1 MKKKVVFATRNKNK
15 ILEIQK
21 LLPDT
26 IDVIGLEEIHCYE
39 ELPETHDTIEANSLE
54 KAEYVYHKY
63 HVDCF
68 AEDSGLEVE
77 VLNGAPG
84 VDSAYYS
91 GSRNPSNNIAL
102 VLNEL
107 GTTEN
112 RKARFKTVFTFK
124 NAYETRQFSGIMT
137 GDISL
142 TPRGSSG
149 FGYDP
154 IFVPTGYLTTFAEM
168 QPLEKI
174 VISHRTKAFNLLKEY
189 LKKKVYTLN
198 IMFLFY
204 SCQKK

>member
-112 RKARFKTVFTFK
+112 RKARFKTV
-124 NAYETRQFSGIMT
+124 
-137 GDISL
+137 
-142 TPRGSSG
+142 
-149 FGYDP
+149 
-154 IFVPTGYLTTFAEM
+154 
-168 QPLEKI
+168 
-174 VISHRTKAFNLLKEY
+174 LL
-189 LKKKVYTLN
+189 LRMPMRPDNFQVL
-198 IMFLFY
+198 
-204 SCQKK
+204 

>member
-1 MKKKVVFATRNKNK
+1 MKKKLVFATRNNNK

-26 IDVIGLEEIHCYE
+26 IDVIGLKEIHCYE

-54 KAEYVYHKY
+54 KAEYVFNKY

-68 AEDSGLEVE
+68 AEDSGLEIE
-77 VLNGAPG
+77 YLNGAPG
-84 VDSAYYS
+84 VNSAHYS
-91 GSRNPSNNIAL
+91 GSRNPADNIAL

-107 GTTEN
+107 GTTVN
-112 RKARFKTVFTFK
+112 RKARFKTVFTLKSAF
-124 NAYETRQFSGIMT
+124 ETRQFSGIVT
-137 GDISL
+137 GDITL
-142 TPRGSSG
+142 TPRGTSG

-168 QPLEKI
+168 QPIEKI
-174 VISHRTKAFNLLKEY
+174 AISHRTKAFILLKEY

-198 IMFLFY
+198 IMLLFY